1 MRFGKKRSPD
11 KAVPFPGLAQC
22 GTGESVL
29 YATEQ
34 LSSDIIVVHSPAAH
48 QDSLDNQ
55 PIHVAADLKTLA
67 AMTTGYALMGQR
79 TTAVT
84 DSLCGLREDLYSIA
98 GKRLACVIHLVCHTV
113 PRQSA
118 ALHGSHDEYHD
129 IAGAGLFQM
138 FAANAQEVAD
148 FSLLAHR
155 IAEQSLVPGLC
166 AQDYYRTSHA
176 MQPVLLPEPELV
188 TRFTGASGDTITSP
202 TPAQSL
208 LFGEQRR
215 RIPLLLDQ
223 DHPAG
228 IGAVQDH
235 ESFFKAVAAQR
246 PFFYD
251 HLTSI
256 VDAACAE
263 FAELTGR
270 YYGPVT
276 ACHVDDAEYLVIAQG
291 AVCEELIAAVDLLR
305 ASGVKAGL
313 VKINLLRPFPGAELT
328 HLLKG
333 RRAVTVLE
341 RTEQPLAEDLPLMR
355 EVRSALDKAVEN
367 GSIRGNSKPWP
378 DYQSYRQ
385 SSDRPAMYSGVYG
398 VGTVIPALPDLT
410 AVYRNMTSG
419 DNGSRRFYVG
429 QIFTRPERR
438 FPHLQTL
445 QQKLNRDYPDLARL
459 SVSAEAD
466 PPPPARQFP
475 SVGVHFLSSQGGLF
489 AVNLL
494 AASLAEALRC
504 EVRTFPQGGLEQ
516 ILQPTSV
523 TLAWNRED
531 EPITG
536 RPVNTDTLLIASY
549 KLLENH
555 ALLATINRGGR
566 LIVASNKPPE
576 ALHSDLSQ
584 RIQQFIESHAIQVYV
599 IDTEQLL
606 AASASKPAFID
617 QLNVWAL
624 LGAWLQNS
632 CGLSAA
638 DTEIVYASL
647 KQQLADEQ
655 QIVDEILSTMQ
666 RAAEGSIEIP
676 REFWQ
681 TDGEIDKLEGEPPWT
696 VKQHAHAHAHDHL
709 FDVNRFW
716 HSVGYLYDNGEAEHT
731 LSDPWLATGVIP
743 AASSAFRD
751 ISPYRLKI
759 PQWLPESCSGCG
771 DCWAACPEAAL
782 PPVVLELAA
791 IIAGAVTRLERRG
804 RSFIQLKRIQDPL
817 VKLAYKQLLKDLL
830 DQYLTLGALLRDAF
844 AQLVEQ
850 MNLAGDILE
859 RIRAEFDPVLSEL
872 ENFSFARTDRFFIE
886 PHNREKNSGMLLGLP
901 LNPANCTSCGICVEA
916 CPEDA
921 WQWVEQTPDHV
932 EQYRHNWLLQL
943 DLPVLSRDKID
954 TFIAAENTQS
964 HVNRLLDR
972 KAYHSMVA
980 GDGTKTGNG
989 ARTAIHLL
997 TASAESI
1004 MQERFTAHTDRLEQ
1018 LIGGLEDLIQ
1028 GNISGTLS
1036 INDFDEFSRRL
1047 SRLDRGQLDAAELAK
1062 LVRDEGTRQ
1071 EIDPDSLQRQSA
1083 LAVELKKR
1091 LQQYSDTDAGKRRAR
1106 LLFAVDPEASSF
1118 WSGTY
1123 PYNPYLQPWICHL
1136 PGGHAAGL
1144 AASMAEVIRRTLL
1157 EDIKLYR
1164 RAELELNGS
1173 YDPALHDPVLDTLG
1187 WDDLSEIEQQ
1197 LAPPV
1202 FLICKNHEHLNREI
1216 ATLLSGCYPL
1226 RIVLIDQ
1233 DGLLLSGPGSKT
1245 AYTKFSADFDNLHS
1259 PQSTHLVIQTSV
1271 GHPGHLI
1278 RSVSEILA
1286 FDGPSLLNVYA
1297 PDPHANGFAIEKC
1310 IEQAALA
1317 VNSRTFPLFRIVQQG
1332 GQLAVSIEDNLA
1344 ADDDWPQTDLI
1355 VRAPGGQETTLVKKI
1370 TVADWAINESRYQNH
1385 FNILAKG
1392 HLNETMTPLAD
1403 YLDLDAGQRETLQ
1416 AYIDIAN
1423 DKQQHFIAVASA
1435 EMVDACELARNN
1447 WRRLQLLATAPEV
1460 PAKPVQSKQAIEPQ
1474 GEIIEQPPAPD
1485 LSAYQQLT
1493 SRLLE
1498 LCGYSRDSEFFNQSM
1513 SEFIRKNK
1521 RAGAT
1526 EPENEQVETNE

>member
-1 MRFGKKRSPD
+1 MWFGKKRSPE
-11 KAVPFPGLAQC
+11 KTVPFPGLAQSH
-22 GTGESVL
+22 TGKSAL

-34 LSSDIIVVHSPAAH
+34 LSSDIIVVHSAAAG

-55 PIHVAADLKTLA
+55 RIHIAADLKALA
-67 AMTTGYALMGQR
+67 AMTTGFALMGQR

-98 GKRLACVIHLVCHTV
+98 GRRLSCVIHLVCRTV
-113 PRQSA
+113 PRQTT

-155 IAEQSLVPGLC
+155 IAEQSLVPGVC

-176 MQPVLLPEPELV
+176 MQQVLLPEQELV
-188 TRFTGASGDTITSP
+188 TRFIGASGDTIASP

-228 IGAVQDH
+228 TGAVQDH

-246 PFFYD
+246 PFFYE
-251 HLTSI
+251 HLTAI
-256 VDAACAE
+256 VDAAFAE

-270 YYGPVT
+270 HYGPVT
-276 ACHVDDAEYLVIAQG
+276 ACRVDDAEYLIIAQG
-291 AVCEELIAAVDLLR
+291 AVCEEVIAAVDLLR
-305 ASGVKAGL
+305 ASGVRAGL
-313 VKINLLRPFPGAELT
+313 IKINLLRPFPGAELT

-355 EVRSALDKAVEN
+355 EVRSALDKAQEN
-367 GSIRGNSKPWP
+367 GSIRGDTKPWP

-385 SSDRPAMYSGVYG
+385 SSDRPTMFSGVYG
-398 VGTVIPALPDLT
+398 VGTVIPALHDLT
-410 AVYRNMTSG
+410 AVYRNMTVG
-419 DNGSRRFYVG
+419 DNGSRRFFVG
-429 QIFTRPERR
+429 EIFTQPERR

-445 QQKLNRDYPDLARL
+445 QQQLNRDYPGLARL
-459 SVSAEAD
+459 SVSAGTD

-489 AVNLL
+489 AANLL
-494 AASLAEALRC
+494 AASLADALRC

-523 TLAWNRED
+523 TLAWDREGG
-531 EPITG
+531 PITG
-536 RPVNTDTLLIASY
+536 RPVNTDALLIASY

-576 ALHSDLSQ
+576 AVRSDLSQ
-584 RIQQFIESHAIQVYV
+584 RIQQFIESHAIQVQV
-599 IDTEQLL
+599 IDTEELL
-606 AASASKPAFID
+606 AASASKPAFVD
-617 QLNVWAL
+617 QLNIWAL
-624 LGAWLQNS
+624 LGAWLQTS
-632 CGLSAA
+632 CGLSDA
-638 DTEIVYASL
+638 DRENVYEKL
-647 KQQLADEQ
+647 KHQLPHEHD
-655 QIVDEILSTMQ
+655 IVDEILSTMR
-666 RAAEGSIEIP
+666 RAAAGSIEIP
-676 REFWQ
+676 LEFWQ
-681 TDGEIDKLEGEPPWT
+681 PEGQIDRLEGEPPWT
-696 VKQHAHAHAHDHL
+696 VKPYSHAQDHL

-731 LSDPWLATGVIP
+731 LSDPWLATGVVP

-751 ISPYRLKI
+751 FSPYRLKI
-759 PQWLPESCSGCG
+759 PQWLPENCTGCG
-771 DCWAACPEAAL
+771 DCWAACPETAL
-782 PPVVLELAA
+782 PPVALELAA

-804 RSFIQLKRIQDPL
+804 RSFIQLKRVHDPL
-817 VKLAYKQLLKDLL
+817 VKLAYKLLQKELL
-830 DQYLTLGALLRDAF
+830 DQYLTLGPLLRDAF

-850 MNLAGDILE
+850 MSLADDTLE
-859 RIRAEFDPVLSEL
+859 RISAEFDPVLSEL
-872 ENFSFARTDRFFIE
+872 ENFQIARTDRFFVE
-886 PHNREKNSGMLLGLP
+886 PHNRTKNSGMLLSLT
-901 LNPANCTSCGICVEA
+901 LNPANCTSCGICVET
-916 CPEDA
+916 CPEQA
-921 WQWVEQTPDHV
+921 WQWVEQTTDQV
-932 EQYRHNWLLQL
+932 ENYRHNWLLQL
-943 DLPVLSRDKID
+943 DLPALSRDRID
-954 TFIAAENTQS
+954 TFVAAEDTHS

-972 KAYHSMVA
+972 NAYHSMVA
-980 GDGTKTGNG
+980 GDGIKTGNG

-1004 MQERFTAHTDRLEQ
+1004 MQERFSAHTDRLEQ

-1028 GNISGTLS
+1028 GNISDTLS
-1036 INDFDEFSRRL
+1036 INDFNEFSRRL
-1047 SRLDRGQLDAAELAK
+1047 SRLERGPLDAAELAR
-1062 LVRDEGTRQ
+1062 LVRDEGARQ
-1071 EIDPDSLQRQSA
+1071 EIDPDGLQRLCA
-1083 LAVELKKR
+1083 LAVELKAR
-1091 LQQYSDTDAGKRRAR
+1091 LQQYSDTDAGKGRAR
-1106 LLFAVDPEASSF
+1106 LLFAVEPEASSF
-1118 WSGTY
+1118 WSGAY

-1164 RAELELNGS
+1164 RTELEINGA
-1173 YDPALHDPVLDTLG
+1173 YNPVLHDQELETLG
-1187 WDDLSEIEQQ
+1187 WGDLSQIEQQ

-1202 FLICKNHEHLNREI
+1202 FLICKNHEHLQREI
-1216 ATLLSGCYPL
+1216 ATLLSGRYPL

-1233 DGLLLSGPGSKT
+1233 EGLLVSEPEGKT
-1245 AYTKFSADFDNLHS
+1245 AYPRLSGDFDNLHR
-1259 PQSTHLVIQTSV
+1259 PQSAHLVIQASV

-1278 RSVSEILA
+1278 RSVAEMLA

-1297 PDPHANGFAIEKC
+1297 PDPHASGFAIEKC

-1317 VNSRTFPLFRIVQQG
+1317 VESRTFPLFRALQQA
-1332 GQLAVSIEDNLA
+1332 GQLTVSIEDNLA
-1344 ADDDWPQTDLI
+1344 ADDDWPETELI
-1355 VRAPGGQETTLVKKI
+1355 LRAPDGQETTLEKKI
-1370 TVADWAINESRYQNH
+1370 SVADWAINESRYHKH
-1385 FNILAKG
+1385 FKLLAKG

-1403 YLDLDAGQRETLQ
+1403 YLDLDTGQRESLQ
-1416 AYIDIAN
+1416 PYIDIAN
-1423 DKQQHFIAVASA
+1423 DKQQHFIAIVSA
-1435 EMVDACELARNN
+1435 QMVDACELARNN
-1447 WRRLQLLATAPEV
+1447 WRRLQLLATTAQV
-1460 PAKPVQSKQAIEPQ
+1460 SVKPVQPEQAIEPQ
-1474 GEIIEQPPAPD
+1474 GETMERPAEPD

-1498 LCGYSRDSEFFNQSM
+1498 LCGYSQDPEFFNQSLG
-1513 SEFIRKNK
+1513 EFIRKDNL
-1521 RAGAT
+1521 AAAT
-1526 EPENEQVETNE
+1526 GPQNEQVETNE